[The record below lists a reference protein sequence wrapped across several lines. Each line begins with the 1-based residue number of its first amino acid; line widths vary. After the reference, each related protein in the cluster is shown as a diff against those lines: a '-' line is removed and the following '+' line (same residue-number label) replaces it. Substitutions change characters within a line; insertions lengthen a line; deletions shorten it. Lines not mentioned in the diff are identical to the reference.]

1 MQNCHQKKAKCV
13 LLNVGSI
20 IPNLQ
25 RTMDPEIDL
34 CLLLVERYMYVPLG
48 PIPFFNFISVVT

>member
-1 MQNCHQKKAKCV
+1 M

-20 IPNLQ
+20 VHNLQ

-34 CLLLVERYMYVPLG
+34 CLLLVERYMYLPPG